1 MVTQA
6 TYCYANKKCEMTWVE
21 GWALLWMQVPGYIR
35 WLHDSPVVT
44 KISCTVFNGGSIS
57 DEGGVDGPDRT
68 LLGLMLAQSMVSM
81 EPEGSHDRSIL
92 MQRRPLHADG
102 MSTKLSSQGGVG
114 SSALYK
120 EGTLVLCEVYR

>member
-6 TYCYANKKCEMTWVE
+6 TYFYANKKCELTWGE

-35 WLHDSPVVT
+35 WLHDSPVVIH
-44 KISCTVFNGGSIS
+44 ISCTVFNGGVIS

-68 LLGLMLAQSMVSM
+68 LLGIMLAQSMVSM
-81 EPEGSHDRSIL
+81 EQEGLHDRSIL

-102 MSTKLSSQGGVG
+102 MSNNLRCQGGVG
-114 SSALYK
+114 SS
-120 EGTLVLCEVYR
+120 VL